1 MTDSTSNDSTSN
13 KAPADNAQPDNTARD
28 YPCPQCKKLT
38 QWRSDNPWR
47 PFCSERCKLIDLGD
61 WASERHAIPGDPDSI
76 DGFDEFDDP
85 ET

>member
-1 MTDSTSNDSTSN
+1 MTDSTSNKASTKTPT
-13 KAPADNAQPDNTARD
+13 KAPADNTARV

-61 WASERHAIPGDPDSI
+61 WASERHAIPGDPDNI
-76 DGFDEFDDP
+76 DEFDEFDDP
-85 ET
+85 EA